1 MKTDLSIIERLEEN
15 GLGFKWKYT
24 NDPELLDTLAYF
36 REEAANDFDGK
47 KQMRIVS
54 QYVSF
59 LRKIFKYHPEFLD
72 LSEEY
77 TRLSNR

>member
-1 MKTDLSIIERLEEN
+1 MKTNLGIIELLEEKGF
-15 GLGFKWKYT
+15 GLKWKYP
-24 NDPELLDTLAYF
+24 NDPELFDTLAYF

-47 KQMRIVS
+47 KEAWIIS

-59 LRKIFKYHPEFLD
+59 LRKIFRYYPDFLD